1 MRIIDNKYDFYD
13 YLQDYNDTLVFDR
26 RNSFMLTKDIV
37 CYKADHNYDNSNYRF
52 VLMQIGVTYWLF
64 LIALER
70 SPEIV
75 GNRFSGYNVE
85 LLRMWKNHDKP
96 ITKKP
101 ICMTFV
107 SFNNDYIFKDSLTH
121 DYSVD
126 KIKSN
131 VERLVEFIDRNDFT
145 ESYHRLDIESKYNGG
160 EYFDIPIL
168 APSGIGDCVNP
179 EDVFYAIE
187 EYFSLKKSASEKTV
201 AEGTTNNDKITAHG
215 FDVKTSFRGK

>member
-37 CYKADHNYDNSNYRF
+37 CRNADIGFHRVNSAYRF
-52 VLMQIGVTYWLF
+52 ILMQIGVTYWLILANF
-64 LIALER
+64 KKN
-70 SPEIV
+70 SDCV
-75 GNRFSGYNVE
+75 GNRYSCYELE
-85 LLRMWKNHDKP
+85 LLYKWKNCNKP
-96 ITKKP
+96 ITDNP
-101 ICMTFV
+101 ICLAFV
-107 SFNNDYIFKDSLTH
+107 DFENDYIFLDDNY
-121 DYSVD
+121 DYSAD
-126 KIKSN
+126 KIRSG
-131 VERLVEFIDRNDFT
+131 VERLVEFIDRDDFNINW
-145 ESYHRLDIESKYNGG
+145 YLDTRIKTGDD
-160 EYFDIPIL
+160 YFDIPIL